1 MFKPWLDLPWTLP
14 TIVIV
19 LTSGIFVW
27 DLLTPLGLVPWLLYL
42 PVLLLTLWM
51 PQRRGPVMA
60 ACSFTILII
69 LGAFFSARRT
79 SIEIALFNRSIGIV
93 VLWSTTFLLLWKE
106 TLIRQSQEVLEQQI
120 ASQRAILQRKAG
132 RLEPEHTDPT
142 PPLSVDP
149 KAWQP
154 ILEAQ
159 RPGRPDVLAKMLGLY
174 LKDSRELVD
183 MLLAALANRD
193 SKAILES
200 AHGLKSCSTMMGA
213 RRLTSLC
220 DQLEMLRQTQSLD
233 EAATLIPAIKEE
245 FTRVCDI
252 FSAELARRTA

>member
-1 MFKPWLDLPWTLP
+1 MFKPWLRSPWTLP
-14 TIVIV
+14 TITIV
-19 LTSGIFVW
+19 LTSGVFAW
-27 DLLTPLGLVPWLLYL
+27 DLLTPLGLVPWLLYI
-42 PVLLLTLWM
+42 PILLLTLWM
-51 PQRRGPVMA
+51 PQRRGAVMA

-69 LGAFFSARRT
+69 LGAIFSSRRA
-79 SIEIALFNRSIGIV
+79 SIEIALFNRFIGIA

-120 ASQRAILQRKAG
+120 AAQKAILQRTAG
-132 RLEPEHTDPT
+132 RLGQENNEPSA
-142 PPLSVDP
+142 PLSVDP

-183 MLLAALANRD
+183 MLLAALANQD
-193 SKAILES
+193 SKAIQES
-200 AHGLKSCSTMMGA
+200 THGLKSCSTMMGA

-233 EAATLIPAIKEE
+233 EAATLIPAIREE
-245 FTRVCDI
+245 FSRVCDI
-252 FSAELARRTA
+252 FSAELARRTV